1 MQTEKRVRRSEGS
14 LTGVAR
20 VRLQY
25 RTWEVAGARAAIVVV
40 HGLGEHSGRYEHF
53 GVRMAGYGFSTFA
66 FDQRGH
72 GASEG
77 RRGHVRAFDVLLQ
90 DLDRFRREVQGLAD
104 ARTPLFLLGHSM
116 GGLIALRYQ
125 EEYNTVF
132 DGAIV
137 VAPWLA
143 TAMAVPRW
151 KVTLAAAVSKL
162 LPALPFS
169 NGIRPE
175 DLSHDPDSVD
185 AYRADPRVHGHI
197 TPRLFVEAS
206 AAMGLVLQRAD
217 QLRDPLLFLIP
228 GDDRV
233 VDAQKGL
240 QFARQL
246 PAELTTIKL
255 YPGMFHEVLNEVD
268 RQLPMR
274 DIRDWIAARIA

>member
-1 MQTEKRVRRSEGS
+1 MHTEKLIRRSEGS
-14 LTGVAR
+14 LTGVAGL
-20 VRLQY
+20 RLQY
-25 RTWEVAGARAAIVVV
+25 RTWEVAGARAAVVVV
-40 HGLGEHSGRYEHF
+40 HGLGEHSGRYEQF
-53 GVRMAGYGFSTFA
+53 GVRMAGYGFSTYA

-104 ARTPLFLLGHSM
+104 ARTPLFLLGQSL
-116 GGLIALRYQ
+116 GGLIVLRYQ

-132 DGAIV
+132 NGAIV
-137 VAPWLA
+137 AAPWLA
-143 TAMAVPRW
+143 TAMTVPRW

-162 LPALPFS
+162 LPALPFGS
-169 NGIRPE
+169 GLRAE
-175 DLSHDPDSVD
+175 DLSHDPDAVE
-185 AYRADPRVHGHI
+185 AYRGDPRVHGRI

-246 PAELTTIKL
+246 PADLTTIKL
-255 YPGMFHEVLNEVD
+255 YPGMYHEVLNEVD
-268 RQLPMR
+268 RQRPMR